1 MLGYALLSIFDNS
14 TQTKHTLR
22 ASNACVSTSRPMSPL
37 LAVARIMTLRNIL
50 KNYYS
55 KIFFI

>member
-37 LAVARIMTLRNIL
+37 LAVARIMTLRNI
-50 KNYYS
+50 
-55 KIFFI
+55 